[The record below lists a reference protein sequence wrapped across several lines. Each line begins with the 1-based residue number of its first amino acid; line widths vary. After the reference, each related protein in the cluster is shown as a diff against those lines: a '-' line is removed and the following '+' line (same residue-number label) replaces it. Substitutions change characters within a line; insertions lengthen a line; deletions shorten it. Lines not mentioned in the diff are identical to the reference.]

1 MIVMVIFLN
10 KKFVI
15 INAIVTFLLGF
26 LVHGIYSWFPCF
38 LTSIFPVNESL
49 YEHVKLIYLSPIIS
63 TMIVGAFYK
72 YKINNI
78 FYGMIVSTT
87 FNIFLF
93 YIIYLPIYYLL
104 GNSLIVTL
112 IIYFITIIASAYL
125 NYLIIEK
132 ENNEK
137 LNVLGIILSIV
148 GIIFLTYFTY
158 HPPKYDFF
166 RDPENN
172 TYGIKK

>member
-15 INAIVTFLLGF
+15 INIIVTFLLGF
-26 LVHGIYSWFPCF
+26 LVHGIHEWFPSF
-38 LTSIFPVNESL
+38 ITTIFPVNESL

-63 TMIVGAFYK
+63 TLIVGAFFY

-78 FYGMIVSTT
+78 FYAMFVSTT

-112 IIYFITIIASAYL
+112 IIYFITIIASGYI

-132 ENNEK
+132 KDKKN
-137 LNVLGIILSIV
+137 LNILGIILSII

-166 RDPENN
+166 RDPEDN

>member
-1 MIVMVIFLN
+1 MVIFLN
-10 KKFVI
+10 KKFII
-15 INAIVTFLLGF
+15 INTIVTFLLGF
-26 LVHGIYSWFPCF
+26 IVHGIYSWFPSF

-63 TMIVGAFYK
+63 TLIVGAFFK

-78 FYGMIVSTT
+78 FYGMFISTT

-93 YIIYLPIYYLL
+93 YIVYLPIYYLL

-112 IIYFITIIASAYL
+112 IIYFITIIVSQYL
-125 NYLIIEK
+125 NYLIVEK
-132 ENNEK
+132 KDKN
-137 LNVLGIILSIV
+137 LNTLGIVFSII

-158 HPPKYDFF
+158 YPPKYDFF
-166 RDPENN
+166 RDPEDN